1 MPEPESERPRLP
13 HDVAAPAAPDA
24 PGGAPGEPEDA
35 LLAAWVFP
43 DPYDRGP
50 ASARVTERGPEV
62 WALAGYLKP
71 ASRWATRRRALLREA
86 AADFHLPEEALLAA
100 LAFYRRHRA
109 AIDARVAE
117 NGAALD
123 AGPGCAPRAV
133 PA

>member
-1 MPEPESERPRLP
+1 MPELEAERPRP
-13 HDVAAPAAPDA
+13 TPAAAAQDGQV
-24 PGGAPGEPEDA
+24 PGASEDA
-35 LLAAWVFP
+35 LIAAWPVP
-43 DPYDRGP
+43 DPFDRGP

-71 ASRWATRRRALLREA
+71 AARWATRRSALLREA
-86 AADFHLPEEALLAA
+86 AADFHLPEEALRAA

-109 AIDARVAE
+109 AIEARVAE

-123 AGPGCAPRAV
+123 GLDAGPGRRAPAV

>member
-1 MPEPESERPRLP
+1 MPELEAERPRP
-13 HDVAAPAAPDA
+13 TPDA
-24 PGGAPGEPEDA
+24 AAQDGQVPGASEDA
-35 LLAAWVFP
+35 LIAAWLFP
-43 DPYDRGP
+43 DPFDRGP

-71 ASRWATRRRALLREA
+71 ASRGAGRRRALLREA
-86 AADFHLPEEALLAA
+86 AADFHLPEEALRAA

-109 AIDARVAE
+109 AIEARVAE

-123 AGPGCAPRAV
+123 AEPGQRARAV